1 MSSPNERIWDS
12 QRIWVSHRIKKKNMT
27 FTNCKNLSFTKNMS
41 FTNGKNELHK
51 GNSHKN
57 IPSRI
62 TDDSCWWQIAKESLI
77 HHADSFHNTPS
88 SRTWNQIRKG
98 RQNWEIKSR
107 SILQIS
113 QIFHTKLSL
122 KYYLLTHSILHTY
135 RSMEDNV

>member
-1 MSSPNERIWDS
+1 MRFTKNLSFTQNKKKRIWLSQIVKIWVS
-12 QRIWVSHRIKKKNMT
+12 QRIWVSRMEKY
-27 FTNCKNLSFTKNMS
+27 
-41 FTNGKNELHK
+41 ELHK

-98 RQNWEIKSR
+98 RQNWEIKSS

-122 KYYLLTHSILHTY
+122 KYYLLTHNILHIY
-135 RSMEDNV
+135 LSMEDNV